1 MWYNITAP
9 LNDMRNLKL
18 KAHPT
23 NQMRFL
29 QPSIKCSVAHPSIW
43 LCCLNCAQQ
52 FDLITAHLAVVRGW
66 EEPPNIWLTVAK
78 NAYFFGWAL
87 NFRMLLRGAVIKKL
101 KKCFCIQFLVW
112 CKYQRY
118 PKFFSWMKF
127 KQDLQLP
134 RSYSLTL
141 FSAFVKY
148 STDHKTNNSE

>member
-52 FDLITAHLAVVRGW
+52 FDLITAHLAVVRSW
-66 EEPPNIWLTVAK
+66 EGSLNIWLTVVK
-78 NAYFFGWAL
+78 NSFVSWAL
-87 NFRMLLRGAVIKKL
+87 NFRVRILLKGAIKCGTFKNRGTMVSWL
-101 KKCFCIQFLVW
+101 VHLTPDLESYPGLSPDWGHCVMFLG
-112 CKYQRY
+112 KT
-118 PKFFSWMKF
+118 
-127 KQDLQLP
+127 LH
-134 RSYSLTL
+134 SYSASLCPG
-141 FSAFVKY
+141 V
-148 STDHKTNNSE
+148 